1 MIISLIVQYNIVE
14 FCLYTKRSSVYK
26 VPKTGWFGMH
36 RSDDIHIQCTSLIS
50 RAFVYFPAKSS
61 SYLNVNI
68 FGTMHAKPTSLW
80 NLINT
85 LDRFVYRQNSTLLY
99 CTIKEIIILKIA
111 CFGVIYVPFSRV
123 ITRYNVYFFT
133 RVDA

>member
-1 MIISLIVQYNIVE
+1 MPNQPV
-14 FCLYTKRSSVYK
+14 
-26 VPKTGWFGMH
+26 
-36 RSDDIHIQCTSLIS
+36 
-50 RAFVYFPAKSS
+50 
-61 SYLNVNI
+61 
-68 FGTMHAKPTSLW
+68 FGTLY
-80 NLINT
+80 T

-133 RVDA
+133 REVCNMLGCYSYSYSEAGSHPWSLYQRTLPNVNCSLALSCQTFPKK

>member
-1 MIISLIVQYNIVE
+1 MPNQPV
-14 FCLYTKRSSVYK
+14 
-26 VPKTGWFGMH
+26 
-36 RSDDIHIQCTSLIS
+36 
-50 RAFVYFPAKSS
+50 
-61 SYLNVNI
+61 
-68 FGTMHAKPTSLW
+68 FGTLY
-80 NLINT
+80 T

-133 RVDA
+133 RVSIAFLALVLRPVNGKAIN

>member
-1 MIISLIVQYNIVE
+1 MPNQPV
-14 FCLYTKRSSVYK
+14 
-26 VPKTGWFGMH
+26 
-36 RSDDIHIQCTSLIS
+36 
-50 RAFVYFPAKSS
+50 
-61 SYLNVNI
+61 
-68 FGTMHAKPTSLW
+68 FGTLY
-80 NLINT
+80 T

-133 RVDA
+133 REGKKSCNCCKMYLRAVLTPYYENTYLYYPKICIFELT

>member
-1 MIISLIVQYNIVE
+1 MPNQPV
-14 FCLYTKRSSVYK
+14 
-26 VPKTGWFGMH
+26 
-36 RSDDIHIQCTSLIS
+36 
-50 RAFVYFPAKSS
+50 
-61 SYLNVNI
+61 
-68 FGTMHAKPTSLW
+68 FGTLY
-80 NLINT
+80 T

-133 RVDA
+133 RVGFLNLSVQLPYCDSLSNYHHQCKEPNKSIVPWGGS